1 MRWIADRD
9 AVSAAWL
16 PGLIGRPHDVPERYD
31 LHSLDLAARN
41 GMSPALGLLDR
52 VLATNS
58 RHLGRWDWIW
68 ARCQLIGEPP
78 APDGVAEICVPRR
91 TVLDKILVDA
101 AAEAARR

>member
-16 PGLIGRPHDVPERYD
+16 PGLIGRPHDVPERCD

-41 GMSPALGLLDR
+41 GMSPALGAARPLVGDQLPAISDDGLD
-52 VLATNS
+52 
-58 RHLGRWDWIW
+58 LG
-68 ARCQLIGEPP
+68 AFQLIGEPP
-78 APDGVAEICVPRR
+78 AADGVAEICVPRR
-91 TVLDKILVDA
+91 TVLNKILVDA